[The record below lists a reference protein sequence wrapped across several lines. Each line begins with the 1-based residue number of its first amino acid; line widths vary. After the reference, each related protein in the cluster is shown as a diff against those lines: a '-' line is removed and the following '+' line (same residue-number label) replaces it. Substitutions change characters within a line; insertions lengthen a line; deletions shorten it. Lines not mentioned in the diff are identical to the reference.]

1 MEGPESLTWGGVALP
16 SPKATFLV
24 TGEGGGGVAWP
35 SRQWSWAQQL
45 AMQGSTLTL
54 PGLGA
59 SGGTEVLLCLRL
71 WGTRG
76 HGTWAVSVV
85 SGSVLSA
92 CCRLSSKM
100 ASPQES
106 PQVGGPGP
114 APDPLGPL
122 QRQALSG

>member
-1 MEGPESLTWGGVALP
+1 MEGPESLTWGGVTLP
-16 SPKATFLV
+16 PPKATFLTLV
-24 TGEGGGGVAWP
+24 GGWRGMTF
-35 SRQWSWAQQL
+35 L
-45 AMQGSTLTL
+45 AVVLGSAACHEESTLML

-59 SGGTEVLLCLRL
+59 SGGTVVFLCLRP

-85 SGSVLSA
+85 SGSVPSA

-100 ASPQES
+100 ASPQEN

-114 APDPLGPL
+114 GPDPLGPL
-122 QRQALSG
+122 RRQALSG